1 MKQATRRTDRLTDQ
15 AIVQMIWFQ
24 SVQKIEVHTEICIQ
38 IGMVEKSL
46 HFEFDLCKKKSTV
59 LSKFDNLDFNQVFF
73 VFVFFLNW
81 SKIIH
86 KGQAYLVY
94 SVYFDLV
101 YL

>member
-24 SVQKIEVHTEICIQ
+24 SVQKTEVHTEICIQ

-46 HFEFDLCKKKSTV
+46 HFKFDLCKKKSTV

-73 VFVFFLNW
+73 FFFENW
-81 SKIIH
+81 SKFIH